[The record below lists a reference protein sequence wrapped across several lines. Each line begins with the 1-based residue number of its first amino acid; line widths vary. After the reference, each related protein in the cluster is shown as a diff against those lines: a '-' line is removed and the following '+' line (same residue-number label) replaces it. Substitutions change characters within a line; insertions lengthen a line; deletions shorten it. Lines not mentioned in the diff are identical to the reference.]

1 MDIVRTTE
9 KEYKDNNLEA
19 ISNNE
24 QKLLEA
30 IAQFPKI
37 MQRPI
42 IINEKKAVIGRP
54 PERVNEIL

>member
-1 MDIVRTTE
+1 LDIVRTTE